1 MLIAA
6 GLARNSRLYRNARV
20 STLVLKRAKSCLFS
34 EGSMI
39 FSYVFRAELAIQS
52 WSVGGSYTTLQHH
65 KTKRPV
71 TQAQWD
77 ARRIRSVGEAVGS
90 DMGRARSHTR
100 AVLSYSR
107 GQPLLAARCAR
118 AA

>member
-39 FSYVFRAELAIQS
+39 FSYVFRAELAIQY
-52 WSVGGSYTTLQHH
+52 WSVGGSYTALQHH
-65 KTKRPV
+65 KTRRPV
-71 TQAQWD
+71 TQAQWKRGALVRLAKPSAVIWV
-77 ARRIRSVGEAVGS
+77 ARDRIRVRCSLIHEA
-90 DMGRARSHTR
+90 
-100 AVLSYSR
+100 SR
-107 GQPLLAARCAR
+107 C
-118 AA
+118 